1 MPFHRL
7 PRRSGSL
14 LAHRSIGSALARDRV
29 RRSTRLVLLASLL
42 GVVAATSAAATPYPT
57 PRSADELAC
66 NLARSRNGD
75 DYRAWWD
82 RIRGSSTYRDWFWNR
97 IVPRRTDGAC
107 AAEVEQMFWQ
117 EAVPGNWSSVP
128 ALAGWDWPSGGYFT
142 QTLWLQAI
150 PGNWASG
157 PAQSGWS
164 WSSGGYYTQTFWLR
178 AVPDGW
184 GPRSYTLGTLR
195 DQSYYRYFFWTGAV
209 AKNWGPRGYSLG
221 RLSGQGYYRFWLW
234 QAAVPENWA
243 SQPRERGWPW
253 TTGGY
258 YTQALWLHA
267 IPENWRAW
275 DGETGSLGRDYY
287 ATGGQGHYRVY
298 FWEYAVPDNWVT
310 QGDRVGGWPWGS
322 GGYYTQFFWW
332 RAVPEDWAPGAD
344 QSIGGIPGQGHYAFW
359 LYHFA
364 APRGFAWRSGWSV
377 RGSRDASYYLF
388 FLHEVFPSVHAE
400 YAGLARL
407 TSGHLEGAGAPA
419 PVRDWFDDS
428 ASAVVV
434 LTFDTEGNA
443 EQSCRVASLLRDEGV
458 DATFFVEGG
467 AA

>member
-1 MPFHRL
+1 M
-7 PRRSGSL
+7 
-14 LAHRSIGSALARDRV
+14 
-29 RRSTRLVLLASLL
+29 
-42 GVVAATSAAATPYPT
+42 
-57 PRSADELAC
+57 RSADELAC

-107 AAEVEQMFWQ
+107 TAEVEQMFWH
-117 EAVPGNWSSVP
+117 EAVPGNWSSIP

-157 PAQSGWS
+157 PAQSGWP
-164 WSSGGYYTQTFWLR
+164 WASGGYYTQTFWLR

-184 GPRSYTLGTLR
+184 GPRTYTLGTLR
-195 DQSYYRYFFWTGAV
+195 DRPTTVTSSGRVRSRRTGV
-209 AKNWGPRGYSLG
+209 PRPFARPPLG
-221 RLSGQGYYRFWLW
+221 SGLLPLLALAGGR
-234 QAAVPENWA
+234 
-243 SQPRERGWPW
+243 PRELGLATAGERLALDERRLLHAGALAARDPRELARGTARPAASVATTTRRAGRGITASTSGSTPSR
-253 TTGGY
+253 TTGS
-258 YTQALWLHA
+258 
-267 IPENWRAW
+267 R
-275 DGETGSLGRDYY
+275 S
-287 ATGGQGHYRVY
+287 
-298 FWEYAVPDNWVT
+298 
-310 QGDRVGGWPWGS
+310 DRVGGWPWGS

-407 TSGHLEGAGAPA
+407 TSGHLEGAGTPA
-419 PVRDWFDDS
+419 PVGLVRRLGLRRRR
-428 ASAVVV
+428 AH
-434 LTFDTEGNA
+434 LRYGGERGA
-443 EQSCRVASLLRDEGV
+443 ELSGRVAATRRGCRCDLLRRGRGR
-458 DATFFVEGG
+458 GG
-467 AA
+467 APRGRHLGAVASRPSISATIPGRTSAPRASTSIRRADARSST